1 MAVAPCFGAS
11 VITDTEIQKVVG
23 DLISPL
29 LVAADMS
36 PSRTKIH
43 IVADDTF
50 NAFVMGGE
58 DVYIYTGLLTR
69 IQTPNA
75 LRAVVAHELG
85 HTLGGHMAQMS
96 DRMAIEMKRAMIIQ
110 ALGVG
115 LMLTGGNASLGA
127 GMVAGAG
134 GVAHQS
140 LLSFSRDEERIADN
154 MGVDLM
160 LRANQ
165 NPDGF
170 LEVFTQMN
178 EMSEHIE
185 SKINP
190 NSINHPLTS
199 ERLNNVRQKL
209 AKINV
214 KKMPHDGQKT
224 IYEYNMVRA
233 KLVGYLDTE
242 ERVRALYP
250 SSDKSDA
257 AIYARAIA
265 NMQRGNLSGASVGT
279 KTLISRH
286 PKNPY
291 FYELLGDIK
300 YKYGHF
306 DDSVIAYE
314 QALKLVAT
322 APQIESALALVLNE
336 RNKPG
341 DKERAIELCKHSLLM
356 EPEPMAYWVMALAY
370 GDDARADW
378 ALAEYYMM
386 QKQPAKAKK
395 HARTAKSNLKPNSPE
410 HIKANDILNNN

>member
-115 LMLTGGNASLGA
+115 LMLAGGNASLGA

-134 GVAHQS
+134 GVARQS

-314 QALKLVAT
+314 QALKLVAA

-378 ALAEYYMM
+378 ALAEYYVL
-386 QKQPAKAKK
+386 QKQKDKAKQ
-395 HARTAKSNLKPNSPE
+395 HARRAKQRLNSDSSE
-410 HIKANDILNNN
+410 YIKSNDILK